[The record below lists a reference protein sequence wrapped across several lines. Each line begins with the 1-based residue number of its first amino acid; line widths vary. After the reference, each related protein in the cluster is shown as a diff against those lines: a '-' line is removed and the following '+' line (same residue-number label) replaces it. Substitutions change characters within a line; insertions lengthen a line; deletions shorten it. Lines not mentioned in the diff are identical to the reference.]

1 MRLSFSFAQLPII
14 NCIQSGG
21 HLCRPAANF
30 IIPKNKD
37 IYLQYFLQYF
47 FYFFPL
53 HCSLLL
59 LNSISAR
66 EVVLIL
72 PSAMAQSKAQ
82 KLIIKHC
89 LEHCVKGKCT
99 TYNRVHVCVC
109 VCVAV
114 EVYRNLKWFINM
126 QIICAIN
133 IGPDIL
139 NYCYFYKWNYW
150 PNANAENVFDIKYT
164 KYRTCFFLFPLLH

>member
-1 MRLSFSFAQLPII
+1 MRLSFNCAQLPNI

-21 HLCRPAANF
+21 HLCCPAANF
-30 IIPKNKD
+30 IIPKNKA
-37 IYLQYFLQYF
+37 IYLQYFLQYLCF
-47 FYFFPL
+47 FSAL

-89 LEHCVKGKCT
+89 LEQFV
-99 TYNRVHVCVC
+99 
-109 VCVAV
+109 
-114 EVYRNLKWFINM
+114 
-126 QIICAIN
+126 
-133 IGPDIL
+133 
-139 NYCYFYKWNYW
+139 
-150 PNANAENVFDIKYT
+150 
-164 KYRTCFFLFPLLH
+164 